1 MNEVLRDALEA
12 AKSGNADKARVMLA
26 EHLRR
31 EPDNVPAWVLLSKL
45 AKSPVQ
51 KAAFLRKVLDID
63 PDHAY
68 ARQALEELGQA
79 PAPVVNADAGPPVE
93 EVPEE
98 EPSEQPAAQEPLP
111 EPVLQ
116 EERAQADETVE
127 PIEDE
132 WPLSEGA
139 ADYDEEGAEVE
150 ETVEPLEDEW
160 PVSEGAADYDEQAT
174 GETVPPWMSADETM
188 IERDPAEP
196 AVSEPAQAEEEE
208 YPAWLRDEEAEL
220 TPHVAQATTDA
231 EEAAASKKAARLSQA
246 MAQQSPAV
254 VESEADSDRGWLVPL
269 LIVVAIVV
277 FLLLVYT
284 IYTLI

>member
-12 AKSGNADKARVMLA
+12 AKSGNQDEARVMLA
-26 EHLRR
+26 EYLRR

-79 PAPVVNADAGPPVE
+79 PAPVVNAAAEPPAE
-93 EVPEE
+93 EAPEE
-98 EPSEQPAAQEPLP
+98 EVSEQPAAQEPAP
-111 EPVLQ
+111 EPVLP
-116 EERAQADETVE
+116 EEHAEVDETAQA
-127 PIEDE
+127 
-132 WPLSEGA
+132 L
-139 ADYDEEGAEVE
+139 EVE

-160 PVSEGAADYDEQAT
+160 PVSEGEMDYDEQAA
-174 GETVPPWMSADETM
+174 GETLPPWMSADETM
-188 IERDPAEP
+188 IESEPAERAAEP
-196 AVSEPAQAEEEE
+196 AVSEPAQGEEEE
-208 YPAWLRDEEAEL
+208 YPEWLRDEEADV

-231 EEAAASKKAARLSQA
+231 EEAAASEKAARLSQA

-254 VESEADSDRGWLVPL
+254 VEPEAESDRGWLLPL
-269 LIVVAIVV
+269 LIAVAVVV
-277 FLLLVYT
+277 FLLLVYA
-284 IYTLI
+284 IFTLI

>member
-12 AKSGNADKARVMLA
+12 AKSGNPDKARVMLA

-79 PAPVVNADAGPPVE
+79 PAPVVNADAGPPAE
-93 EVPEE
+93 KMPEE
-98 EPSEQPAAQEPLP
+98 EPSEQPAAQEPVPEPILP
-111 EPVLQ
+111 E
-116 EERAQADETVE
+116 EH
-127 PIEDE
+127 
-132 WPLSEGA
+132 
-139 ADYDEEGAEVE
+139 AEVE

-160 PVSEGAADYDEQAT
+160 PVSEGAGDYDEQAT
-174 GETVPPWMSADETM
+174 AETVPPWMSADETM
-188 IERDPAEP
+188 IESEPVESAAEP
-196 AVSEPAQAEEEE
+196 AVSEPAQVEEEE
-208 YPAWLRDEEAEL
+208 YPEWLRDEEEDA
-220 TPHVAQATTDA
+220 TPRVVQETTGA
-231 EEAAASKKAARLSQA
+231 EEAAASEKAARLSQA

-254 VESEADSDRGWLVPL
+254 VEPEAESDRGWLVPL
-269 LIVVAIVV
+269 LIAVAVVV
-277 FLLLVYT
+277 FLLLVYA